1 MKKHLLSLILVW
13 SVMLLPAGAQTPAE
27 LQGEARKAAIDAIL
41 KANDIKTSLRF
52 DFELRRHSSL
62 LTEDLV
68 SSGQASYVYPD
79 KVRWE
84 VRRPQPNVFV
94 LNGTSTTDRRRQTL
108 LRNVSKISERGLINE
123 TDFDITVFS
132 APGQWQVDLIPLRR
146 DLGQLFECITLLAD
160 PATGALRGVVLSE
173 VGGDTSYLKL
183 HSVEKGIPLADELFV
198 QP

>member
-13 SVMLLPAGAQTPAE
+13 SAMLLPAGAQTPAE

-52 DFELRRHSSL
+52 DFELRRHSAL

-84 VRRPQPNVFV
+84 VRRPQQNVFV
-94 LNGTSTTDRRRQTL
+94 LN
-108 LRNVSKISERGLINE
+108 
-123 TDFDITVFS
+123 
-132 APGQWQVDLIPLRR
+132 
-146 DLGQLFECITLLAD
+146 
-160 PATGALRGVVLSE
+160 
-173 VGGDTSYLKL
+173 
-183 HSVEKGIPLADELFV
+183 
-198 QP
+198 